1 VQHGPGP
8 GNKKP
13 LIIGGAIIGAI
24 WLLNSTYRDGFMD
37 GLLASGKGEHMHYMG
52 GGFPWGLLIIGGIL
66 YFFWKKGSFDRHNG
80 RGPFGPGGYGPPA
93 TMQQGGQQGPDPR
106 AFMSPEQRVQ
116 WDQQQ
121 AQWAQRY
128 GQGQQFR
135 GPRGFFDDWHRQA
148 HEGFN
153 HQAGTM
159 TPPPPFTPTAG
170 APSTPP
176 PPPAADYWTNVNR
189 PAEANTTPQ
198 GPAGSAGNSG
208 GTAGASGAAGQTES
222 QPEQW

>member
-1 VQHGPGP
+1 MHYGPGP

-13 LIIGGAIIGAI
+13 LVIGGAIIGAI
-24 WLLNSTYRDGFMD
+24 WLLNSTYRDGFID
-37 GLLASGKGEHMHYMG
+37 GLVVSGKGEYMHHMG
-52 GGFPWGLLIIGGIL
+52 GGFPWGLLILGGIL
-66 YFFWKKGSFDRHNG
+66 YFFWKKGSFDRFNG
-80 RGPFGPGGYGPPA
+80 RGPVGPGGWGPPA
-93 TMQQGGQQGPDPR
+93 TMHQAGQASQEGPDPR

-135 GPRGFFDDWHRQA
+135 GPRGVFDDWHRQA

-153 HQAGTM
+153 PQAGTM
-159 TPPPPFTPTAG
+159 TPPPPFSG
-170 APSTPP
+170 PSTPP

-189 PAEANTTPQ
+189 PAEANAEPQ
-198 GPAGSAGNSG
+198 GPSGSAGASG
-208 GTAGASGAAGQTES
+208 STAGASGATGS